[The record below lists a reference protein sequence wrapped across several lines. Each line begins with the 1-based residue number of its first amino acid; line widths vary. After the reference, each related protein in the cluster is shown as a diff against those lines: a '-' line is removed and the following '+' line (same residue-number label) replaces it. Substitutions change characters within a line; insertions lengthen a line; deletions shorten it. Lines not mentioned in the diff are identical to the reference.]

1 MTEEAFATC
10 QPANQSSPS
19 GLRKLGVVNACMVRH
34 LALGYGSQRLTR
46 NQRDSFPHRCHG
58 RAW

>member
-1 MTEEAFATC
+1 
-10 QPANQSSPS
+10 
-19 GLRKLGVVNACMVRH
+19 MVRH